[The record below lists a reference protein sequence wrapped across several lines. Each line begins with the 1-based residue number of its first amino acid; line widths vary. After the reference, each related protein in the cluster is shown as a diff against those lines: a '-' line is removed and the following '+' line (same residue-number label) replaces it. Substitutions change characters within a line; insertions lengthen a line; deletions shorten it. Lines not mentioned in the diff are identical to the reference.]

1 VTQPHA
7 ARPAATRPAQ
17 GREPGDGAA
26 AGRVAIVFPGD
37 PARWHASAPSP
48 RLAPVFTA
56 LAGLGLAA
64 DPVPYAAAR
73 ADETRDRLLAA
84 DAVLAWVD
92 PVGPDGDRTALDAL
106 LQDAAQAG
114 AWIGSHPDVIAQIG
128 TKEVLYTTRELGWS
142 TDTHLYRT
150 PAELRRQ
157 FPARLAADGIR
168 VLKPSRGNGGL
179 GVWKVTLG
187 DGRGGSPAPR
197 PEAVVLAQHARIRD
211 ETREKLPLGQLM
223 DRCEAAF
230 AAYGDTGKLIDQ
242 AFAARL
248 GHGIIR
254 AYLVKDQVAGFA
266 RQYPKGLSPDE
277 RAASGISMD
286 AEVPADDIMGLP
298 SGKTMY
304 PPDEPAFARLR
315 QLLMQEW
322 VPGLQ
327 AILGLDAG
335 SLPMLWDADFL
346 FGPKT
351 ADGQDSYLLCEIN
364 ASSVSPFPP
373 EAVPLLARAT
383 AQAVA
388 AARTA
393 R

>member
-1 VTQPHA
+1 
-7 ARPAATRPAQ
+7 
-17 GREPGDGAA
+17 
-26 AGRVAIVFPGD
+26 
-37 PARWHASAPSP
+37 
-48 RLAPVFTA
+48 LN
-56 LAGLGLAA
+56 
-64 DPVPYAAAR
+64 
-73 ADETRDRLLAA
+73 
-84 DAVLAWVD
+84 
-92 PVGPDGDRTALDAL
+92 
-106 LQDAAQAG
+106 
-114 AWIGSHPDVIAQIG
+114 
-128 TKEVLYTTRELGWS
+128 TKEVPAPCPVPAPSSPAFSAFTRHRSPLDPAHRQRLDRLPARPGALGEPGGGEGGQGGG
-142 TDTHLYRT
+142 DQQ
-150 PAELRRQ
+150 RQ

-187 DGRGGSPAPR
+187 DGRGGGPAPG

-230 AAYGDTGKLIDQ
+230 AAYGGTGKLIDQ